1 MFSIAAAWK
10 ELIPMFAAVHEG
22 LPYRQPEDDRQKL
35 TVQ

>member
-1 MFSIAAAWK
+1 MAAAWK

-22 LPYRQPEDDRQKL
+22 LPYRQPKDDRLKL